1 MWDPGIPGI
10 IIIIKVAILIYIA
23 AAISSHKISVSNTDL
38 FIKIKRLKAITIN
51 NHKLSLVIFY
61 W

>member
-38 FIKIKRLKAITIN
+38 FIKIKRLKAITN
-51 NHKLSLVIFY
+51 DNFFLSLVIL
-61 W
+61 